1 MQKVVWGAPSFW
13 IERFPLYWGIEQSFF
28 EKQGIDLDIWYG
40 YGASELTRAFSKGL
54 IHIGELGLPPFVTA
68 FRQGLRAKIIGSSVV
83 QQLDHSSGGPSRYCL
98 HRPFG
103 RLPHRHPV
111 GRQL

>member
-68 FRQGLRAKIIGSSVV
+68 FRLGAAGKNNRQQRCPAVGS
-83 QQLDHSSGGPSRYCL
+83 LSGGPSRYCL